1 MTYFQHKYNNKII
14 IYIYIYIYLKYIFK
28 FIINIKSNPYHAY

>member
-14 IYIYIYIYLKYIFK
+14 IYIYIYLKYIFK